1 MGAVR
6 SLRLPEPLREELER
20 EFATRGV
27 KEWSAGVIDLLTEAL
42 RMRRVPGVAFT
53 DSMLGRRA
61 VVAGTGIDVW
71 EVIATWQAVER
82 DEALLREAYDWLTPA
97 QIRAAVG
104 YYQLYPQEIDTR
116 LALEES
122 WTPER
127 ARREL
132 PFATLG
138 PGLDATKPDQG

>member
-1 MGAVR
+1 MSAVR

-42 RMRRVPGVAFT
+42 RMRRVPGIAFT
-53 DSMLGRRA
+53 DSILGRRA

-82 DEALLREAYDWLTPA
+82 DEAPLRAAYDWLTPA
-97 QIRAAVG
+97 QIRAALG
-104 YYQLYPQEIDTR
+104 YYQQYPDEIDRR

-127 ARREL
+127 VRREL

-138 PGLDATKPDQG
+138 PGLNATKPNQA